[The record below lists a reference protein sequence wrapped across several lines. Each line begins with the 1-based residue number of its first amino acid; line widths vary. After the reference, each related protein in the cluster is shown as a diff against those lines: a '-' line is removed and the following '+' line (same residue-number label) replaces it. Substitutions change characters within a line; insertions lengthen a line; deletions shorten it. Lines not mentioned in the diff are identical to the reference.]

1 VDEAWVGIAGLA
13 GTLVGTLGASWFGF
27 RQLKVQLAEQRSEGE
42 RQRYFESVRDRREPR
57 EKAYV
62 QLLAR
67 AQRLHQQLAD
77 GTIDTPG
84 LSEQLRA
91 LSELD
96 AAVAI
101 QGPERVAEASRAIL
115 LALTHAFRRVH
126 TREDPTSPAYLA
138 LTLTI
143 GDAIRN
149 FIRTA
154 REALEDHGT
163 NPGDRE
169 NQGQR

>member
-1 VDEAWVGIAGLA
+1 MDEAWVGIVGVA

-27 RQLKVQLAEQRSEGE
+27 RQLKVQLAEQRAEGD
-42 RQRYFESVRDRREPR
+42 RQRRFESVRDRREPR
-57 EKAYV
+57 EKAYA
-62 QLLAR
+62 QLVDR
-67 AQRLHQQLAD
+67 AQQLHQQLAD

-84 LSEQLRA
+84 LHEQLRA
-91 LSELD
+91 LSQLD
-96 AAVAI
+96 VAVAI
-101 QGPERVAEASRAIL
+101 QGPERVAEASAAIL
-115 LALTHAFRRVH
+115 LAFTHAFKRVH

-149 FIRTA
+149 FIRIA
-154 REALEDHGT
+154 REALEDHGAD
-163 NPGDRE
+163 PGDRE